1 MKYTRFFKKCEEF
14 SICSELGD
22 SDCIVAEH
30 TEERRTLYQIVV
42 YGSGKVARPFES
54 EYKVLDSLDN
64 NFVNLKEYLHDH
76 TIFHSIE
83 PFHMYG
89 FNTSEKNIDWDG
101 RLVTESF
108 TGDDKSWLICF
119 DGNPVVNGKV
129 LHKLDYAKLENKW
142 YNVDVNDSIVGIFKK
157 IGL

>member
-42 YGSGKVARPFES
+42 YGSGQVARPFES
-54 EYKVLDSLDN
+54 EFKVLDSSDN

-129 LHKLDYAKLENKW
+129 LHKLDYAKLSEKD
-142 YNVDVNDSIVGIFKK
+142 YNVVLNDGILGMFTK
-157 IGL
+157 L

>member
-22 SDCIVAEH
+22 SDCIVTEH

-64 NFVNLKEYLHDH
+64 NFVNLKAVSYTHL
-76 TIFHSIE
+76 TL
-83 PFHMYG
+83 PTTPY
-89 FNTSEKNIDWDG
+89 
-101 RLVTESF
+101 V
-108 TGDDKSWLICF
+108 
-119 DGNPVVNGKV
+119 
-129 LHKLDYAKLENKW
+129 
-142 YNVDVNDSIVGIFKK
+142 
-157 IGL
+157 